1 MVQNDIE
8 DDEQVLLVGRVH
20 EFAQFDVGGG
30 GIIGETRLRADEV
43 VNAVTVIGAGI
54 KRKILENRTEP
65 DGSSAQLPDVG
76 KLLLHARELSALK
89 PEEVR
94 IVEWLMGG
102 RRGGD
107 C

>member
-1 MVQNDIE
+1 
-8 DDEQVLLVGRVH
+8 
-20 EFAQFDVGGG
+20 
-30 GIIGETRLRADEV
+30 
-43 VNAVTVIGAGI
+43 
-54 KRKILENRTEP
+54 
-65 DGSSAQLPDVG
+65 LPDVG